1 MGTKWLPKVDI
12 QGIWYLKLDPK
23 WIHLGSLKWTLLPK
37 PPKNGS
43 QKWIPNGYLKWDTKN
58 WIQNG
63 YIWDP
68 KKGPYFQNYPNIG
81 YQMDPK
87 MGSQKD
93 PKMDPKRRTTMEPFW
108 IQKGYHFWDPFYP
121 KMGSP
126 WDPFWIQ
133 CSVGVCSQCIIHCVL
148 SALYIVFSLH
158 YTLFYFY
165 ASERKQI
172 YLKLLILLVFILS

>member
-1 MGTKWLPKVDI
+1 MECQYCLRMDTKWLPKVDI
-12 QGIWYLKLDPK
+12 LGIWYLKLDPK
-23 WIHLGSLKWTLLPK
+23 WILLGSLKWTLLPK

-87 MGSQKD
+87 IGSQKD

-108 IQKGYHFWDPFYP
+108 IQKVYHFWDPFYP

-126 WDPFWIQ
+126 WDPFWIH
-133 CSVGVCSQCIIHCVL
+133 CSVGVLPIENQHICQKTCEVPVCHG
-148 SALYIVFSLH
+148 
-158 YTLFYFY
+158 
-165 ASERKQI
+165 
-172 YLKLLILLVFILS
+172 